1 MLCIRDGGTNLHD
14 RTEWRRPL
22 LTRLEFH
29 NFKSYFELP
38 RSSDPSSVRCETLLG
53 LHDLDRMGED
63 Y

>member
-1 MLCIRDGGTNLHD
+1 M
-14 RTEWRRPL
+14 